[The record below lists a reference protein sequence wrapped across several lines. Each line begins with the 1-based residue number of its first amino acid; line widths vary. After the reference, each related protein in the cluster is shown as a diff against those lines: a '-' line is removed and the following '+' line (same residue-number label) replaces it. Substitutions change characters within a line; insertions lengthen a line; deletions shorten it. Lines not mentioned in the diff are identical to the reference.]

1 MSQSRCTTKHL
12 AIAPGA
18 TVLQSAACL
27 VAVVCGGSYA
37 VAQAA
42 SDNGSGVSGAAAPA
56 GILPFDLLSSL
67 LLMVAAVI
75 GLAVVL
81 FSLGYISPHNREHSS
96 TARRGLYL
104 GWLLTAIGAT
114 IGVALAQNLLQL
126 VVFVE
131 LLTVCAWGLVS
142 FYGDDASRRAG
153 FKGLLITGTGTVCF
167 IAVLLLLYA
176 GGAPDAFGFDTL
188 FRLEGPLSVAVFVLL
203 LVGVAT
209 KAGLFPFFTWVLDA
223 THGPITSIGY
233 LCSGGLGVAIVYMIA
248 RLLTA
253 NAGMVQQPAV
263 ALGLLARL
271 TIIVGIVL
279 LFFQQ
284 DLKRLVALFALVNL
298 GHVIGAIAAGAQ
310 GSAEAFNAGLLHLVP
325 YSLGTALLFLSVGM
339 ISWATGTSQVQSLTG
354 AMHPPLR
361 MAALGFFVGVFTLTG
376 VPPFAGFWTKLQIL
390 GSASLL
396 SSGGAEMIVC
406 TLVESTVALGFFLW
420 MGHRVFFGPSSEA
433 VVQARKTPRSMRAVV
448 IALAILCVLVPF
460 CWFSL
465 FHQLAAGM

>member
-1 MSQSRCTTKHL
+1 MSQSRCTIKHL

-104 GWLLTAIGAT
+104 GWLLAAIGAT

-233 LCSGGLGVAIVYMIA
+233 LCSGGLGVAIVYMVA

-279 LFFQQ
+279 LFFYQTQRHRHTMQ
-284 DLKRLVALFALVNL
+284 DRLRTWWAARDVVVYRQHHVNSTHDVV
-298 GHVIGAIAAGAQ
+298 GVIPDAATAGA
-310 GSAEAFNAGLLHLVP
+310 
-325 YSLGTALLFLSVGM
+325 
-339 ISWATGTSQVQSLTG
+339 
-354 AMHPPLR
+354 
-361 MAALGFFVGVFTLTG
+361 
-376 VPPFAGFWTKLQIL
+376 
-390 GSASLL
+390 
-396 SSGGAEMIVC
+396 
-406 TLVESTVALGFFLW
+406 
-420 MGHRVFFGPSSEA
+420 
-433 VVQARKTPRSMRAVV
+433 
-448 IALAILCVLVPF
+448 
-460 CWFSL
+460 
-465 FHQLAAGM
+465 